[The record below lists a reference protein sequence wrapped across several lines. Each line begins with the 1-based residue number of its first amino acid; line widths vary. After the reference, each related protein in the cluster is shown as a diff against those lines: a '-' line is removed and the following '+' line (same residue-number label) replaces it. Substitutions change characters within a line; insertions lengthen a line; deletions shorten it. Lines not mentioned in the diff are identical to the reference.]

1 MAIVSTLTTPLSPR
15 GQQWTRKEGTASRRE
30 EGGGVDCLA
39 TNHRQSVAQR
49 LGRRARATPGWH
61 SHGRHHA
68 RAECGGVTPPSRA
81 SPWTG
86 APTGA
91 RHGVRKSRWAS
102 RHCGGTAAAGGGE
115 RLRRGEAVVEGR
127 ASQHAHR
134 VPVFEAPRA
143 RAQAAACAAA
153 LSRVRARAAA
163 GLATLLAA
171 AIFRASST
179 REAAQSR
186 ATSPA
191 ATAVT
196 IAAVFSSATATTPS
210 TATATTTPT
219 AAATTTVPLL
229 KHTRSYT
236 PIRVDD
242 HRHRSWPAGSR
253 VAARPPRRR
262 SPPPPPL
269 LLRLPIS
276 FSPKPP
282 PPSVTS

>member
-1 MAIVSTLTTPLSPR
+1 M
-15 GQQWTRKEGTASRRE
+15 
-30 EGGGVDCLA
+30 
-39 TNHRQSVAQR
+39 
-49 LGRRARATPGWH
+49 
-61 SHGRHHA
+61 
-68 RAECGGVTPPSRA
+68 
-81 SPWTG
+81 
-86 APTGA
+86 
-91 RHGVRKSRWAS
+91 
-102 RHCGGTAAAGGGE
+102 
-115 RLRRGEAVVEGR
+115 EGR

-282 PPSVTS
+282 PPSVTRERRCFSRPPAASLPSPTARHPRPRVAAARVSGAIGGDSRGHGAGLNNCDVPLR